1 MDNIKDKQLYFIELS
16 NKLENNFDFL
26 FKDENFE
33 LNNYLNKRLYSNKE
47 FQIFKKNFPFN
58 FNENRLLYIFEHSQQ
73 FAEIKNFNIQEY
85 YLRMIKSEIKTTK
98 KINGFIRILESM
110 PDKVSLDGFCEI
122 FNQDDFKKFVN
133 EIPLAEFD
141 IENDTL
147 KEDKKFALKLLNKRI
162 KDFTD
167 DGSKLDYV
175 LKNIADLFYKQANI
189 ENQKKEVETT
199 YVFNTTYDFK
209 KEKPDY
215 YLTLTGSGEDAKY
228 YSEQIN
234 PEIIKFWTQ
243 FNKDNFFNPINNYLD
258 EKLKAYNKY
267 LETLTFDSNDC
278 RMIKT
283 ILYWLTYLGAGNS
296 YAKEHMNNI
305 KNAKTNWATGT
316 EKTSNPSF
324 YGNSK
329 FAKALSSYYSFI
341 TAKQNPYKKIINNKE
356 HQMMDKNAIALHKLF
371 GKIGLEALGIG
382 DVIDN
387 ISIVKDVATIIDEL
401 DKKLIVNVNL
411 GSYIKGFISSI
422 VNSVAQLLDFT
433 ITNTFQQLFF
443 LKLLPINGKKVSI
456 SDLYNYL
463 NFIRFLIENI
473 DNTEELNSYNKDFL
487 INESLNKL
495 GVNIAQ
501 FREIGFGAYDKKLN
515 SSSGIVFF
523 IDKLQRSPK
532 NNKTYFT
539 VFEDLPILYTLIE
552 FALEKRAFNGD
563 YYAKKNIIFGNEEE
577 INTLLASL
585 SIEEICFIFRK
596 FDVDLF
602 NENKYYYIDR
612 KFIQKVSSSI
622 NTNILRGILE
632 GTKLYQEYK
641 ESNFY
646 NLKEESQNTAFVR
659 HYTRFIDVQLA
670 EYFSAIEFNKKAIT
684 TTTYEDQ
691 DLGDFDDFLTRFLPS
706 IFEIA
711 KLFGAEKATKE
722 ELLSLINML
731 MNFITTIMFER
742 VLMQLRDQ
750 INNTISHVQEEFFK
764 AVDKKTEK
772 LRYLDTQVEIDLG
785 LGQIPLIK
793 SMLKTINFI
802 DEFIEKI
809 PKSIIPCFVNGDY
822 DEAERIL
829 TERKRKY
836 EGNLPDF
843 KNDEEIDENGE
854 PEKNNKDEDNI
865 NYNNSKQEII
875 YHYLDGNKKKVVFN
889 EREEKNNINKTNNK
903 NEEFKTE
910 KTITETIISKQEDVP
925 LKIVYKNG
933 KVELIFKSGKREIIL
948 NNNEKKIRIL
958 GSKEHYLNIKPVE
971 KEIEKIL
978 SKDSVQRIKEIKNF
992 LDRINNLE
1000 YYSTLKEIKNLKKQL
1015 NNEINKPLA
1024 NNNEI
1029 KKLRENI
1036 KDLTFKLENV
1046 KKSSIL
1052 NTVTKNEEIPLV
1064 NFKSNNEVN
1073 INKDMYRNLDEF
1085 FNKKIEVLKEVDN
1098 MLSDTKNKETY
1109 LTTYQITQLLK

>member
-1 MDNIKDKQLYFIELS
+1 MDNIKDKQLYFVELS

-26 FKDENFE
+26 FEDKNFE
-33 LNNYLNKRLYSNKE
+33 LDNYLNKRLYSNKE

-58 FNENRLLYIFEHSQQ
+58 FDENRLLYIFEHSQQ

-85 YLRMIKSEIKTTK
+85 FLRMVKSEIKSTK
-98 KINGFIRILESM
+98 KINGFIKILENM

-122 FNQDDFKKFVN
+122 FNQDDFKKFIN
-133 EIPLAEFD
+133 EITLAEFN
-141 IENDTL
+141 IENDIL
-147 KEDKKFALKLLNKRI
+147 KEDKKFALKLLNQRI
-162 KDFTD
+162 KEFTD
-167 DGSKLDYV
+167 DGSKLNYI
-175 LKNIADLFYKQANI
+175 LNNISDLFYKQSDI
-189 ENQKKEVETT
+189 ENDKKETETT
-199 YVFNTTYDFK
+199 YVFNTSYDFK

-228 YSEQIN
+228 YSEQVN
-234 PEIIKFWTQ
+234 PEIVKFWTQ
-243 FNKDNFFNPINNYLD
+243 FNKDNFFNPVNKYLD

-267 LETLTFDSNDC
+267 LETLNFDSNDC

-283 ILYWLTYLGAGNS
+283 VLYWLTYLGAGNS

-305 KNAKTNWATGT
+305 KNAKSNWATGT

-341 TAKQNPYKKIINNKE
+341 TAEQNPYKKIINNKE
-356 HQMMDKNAIALHKLF
+356 HQTMDKNAIALHRLF
-371 GKIGLEALGIG
+371 GKIGLDALGID

-387 ISIVKDVATIIDEL
+387 VRIVKDIASIIDEL

-422 VNSVAQLLDFT
+422 VNSVAQLLDFS

-443 LKLLPINGKKVSI
+443 LKLLTINGKKVSI

-463 NFIRFLIENI
+463 HFIRFLIENI
-473 DNTEELNSYNKDFL
+473 DNTEELNSYNRDFL
-487 INESLNKL
+487 VNESLNKL
-495 GVNIAQ
+495 GVNVAQ

-515 SSSGIVFF
+515 STSGIVFF
-523 IDKLQRSPK
+523 VNKLQRSPK

-552 FALEKRAFNGD
+552 FALEKKAFNGD
-563 YYAKKNIIFGNEEE
+563 YYAKKNIIFGSQEE
-577 INTLLASL
+577 INNLVASL
-585 SIEEICFIFRK
+585 TIEEVCFIFKK

-602 NENKYYYIDR
+602 NESKYYYIDR
-612 KFIQKVSSSI
+612 KFIQKASSSI
-622 NTNILRGILE
+622 NTNILRNLLE
-632 GTKLYQEYK
+632 GTKLYKEYK
-641 ESNFY
+641 EANFY
-646 NLKEESQNTAFVR
+646 NLKEESQNTAFIR

-670 EYFSAIEFNKKAIT
+670 EYYSTIEFNRKAIT

-722 ELLSLINML
+722 ELLSLINIL
-731 MNFITTIMFER
+731 MNFITSIMFEK

-764 AVDKKTEK
+764 AVDKKTEN

-829 TERKRKY
+829 IERKRKY
-836 EGNLPDF
+836 EGNLPEF
-843 KNDEEIDENGE
+843 RNDENDGS
-854 PEKNNKDEDNI
+854 NNNNQPNDDIK
-865 NYNNSKQEII
+865 YNKPKQEII
-875 YHYLDGNKKKVVFN
+875 YHYLDGNKRKVTFN
-889 EREEKNNINKTNNK
+889 EREEKNNINKLNNK
-903 NEEFKTE
+903 DENFKTE
-910 KTITETIISKQEDVP
+910 KTITETIISRQEDIP

-948 NNNEKKIRIL
+948 NNNERKIRVL
-958 GSKEHYLNIKPVE
+958 GNKEHYLNIKPVE

-1015 NNEINKPLA
+1015 NNELNKPLA

-1036 KDLTFKLENV
+1036 KDLTFKLESV
-1046 KKSSIL
+1046 KKGSIL
-1052 NTVTKNEEIPLV
+1052 NTVTKNKEISLV

-1085 FNKKIEVLKEVDN
+1085 FNKKIEVLKEVDE

>member
-1 MDNIKDKQLYFIELS
+1 MDNIKDKQLYFTELS

-26 FKDENFE
+26 FDDKNLE
-33 LNNYLNKRLYSNKE
+33 LDNYLNKRLYSNKE

-58 FNENRLLYIFEHSQQ
+58 FDEDRLLYIFEHSQQ

-85 YLRMIKSEIKTTK
+85 YLRIVKSEIKNTK
-98 KINGFIRILESM
+98 KINGFIKILENM

-122 FNQDDFKKFVN
+122 FNQDEFKKFIN
-133 EIPLAEFD
+133 EIPLAEFNLEVD
-141 IENDTL
+141 AL
-147 KEDKKFALKLLNKRI
+147 KENNKFALKLLNKRVR
-162 KDFTD
+162 DFTD
-167 DGSKLDYV
+167 DGTKLNYI
-175 LKNIADLFYKQANI
+175 LNNISDLFYKQTSI
-189 ENQKKEVETT
+189 ENEKKEIETS
-199 YVFNTTYDFK
+199 YVFNTSYDFK

-215 YLTLTGSGEDAKY
+215 YLTLTGSGEDSKY
-228 YSEQIN
+228 FSEQIN
-234 PEIIKFWTQ
+234 PEIVKFWTQ
-243 FNKDNFFNPINNYLD
+243 FNKDNFFNPINKYLD
-258 EKLKAYNKY
+258 EKLKSYNKY
-267 LETLTFDSNDC
+267 LETLNFDSNDC

-283 ILYWLTYLGAGNS
+283 VLYWLTYLGAGNS

-305 KNAKTNWATGT
+305 KNAKSNWATGT
-316 EKTSNPSF
+316 EKTTNPSF

-341 TAKQNPYKKIINNKE
+341 TAEQNPYKKIINNKE
-356 HQMMDKNAIALHKLF
+356 HQIMDKNAIALHKLF
-371 GKIGLEALGIG
+371 GKIGLDALNINET
-382 DVIDN
+382 IDN
-387 ISIVKDVATIIDEL
+387 MGILKDITTIINEL

-422 VNSVAQLLDFT
+422 VNSVVQLLDFS

-443 LKLLPINGKKVSI
+443 LKLIPINGKKISI

-463 NFIRFLIENI
+463 HFIRFLIENI

-495 GVNIAQ
+495 GVNVAQ

-515 SSSGIVFF
+515 STSGIVFF
-523 IDKLQRSPK
+523 VDKLQRSYK
-532 NNKTYFT
+532 NSKTYFT
-539 VFEDLPILYTLIE
+539 LFEDLPILYTLIE

-563 YYAKKNIIFGNEEE
+563 YYAKKNIIFGSQEEV
-577 INTLLASL
+577 NMLLASL
-585 SIEEICFIFRK
+585 SIEEVCFIFKK
-596 FDVDLF
+596 FNVDLF
-602 NENKYYYIDR
+602 NESKYYYIDR
-612 KFIQKVSSSI
+612 KFIQKTSSSI
-622 NTNILRGILE
+622 NTSILRSILE
-632 GTKLYQEYK
+632 GTKLYKEYK

-646 NLKEESQNTAFVR
+646 NLKEESKNTAFIR
-659 HYTRFIDVQLA
+659 HYTRFIDVQLN
-670 EYFSAIEFNKKAIT
+670 EYYSVVEFNKKAIT

-706 IFEIA
+706 IFEIT

-722 ELLSLINML
+722 EMLSLINML
-731 MNFITTIMFER
+731 MNFITSIMFEK

-750 INNTISHVQEEFFK
+750 INNTISHVQEEFLK

-829 TERKRKY
+829 IERKNKY

-843 KNDEEIDENGE
+843 RNENDDK
-854 PEKNNKDEDNI
+854 PEKNNKI
-865 NYNNSKQEII
+865 NNDIKYNKPKQEII
-875 YHYLDGNKKKVVFN
+875 YHYLNGDKRKVVFN
-889 EREEKNNINKTNNK
+889 EKDEKNNINKINK
-903 NEEFKTE
+903 KDENFKTE
-910 KTITETIISKQEDVP
+910 KTITETIISKQEDIP

-933 KVELIFKSGKREIIL
+933 KVELVFKSGKKEIIL
-948 NNNEKKIRIL
+948 NNNEKKIRTL
-958 GSKEHYLNIKPVE
+958 GNKEHYLNIKPIQ

-978 SKDSVQRIKEIKNF
+978 SKDSIQRIKEIKNF

-1029 KKLRENI
+1029 KKIRENI
-1036 KDLTFKLENV
+1036 KNLTFKLENV
-1046 KKSSIL
+1046 KKNSIL
-1052 NTVTKNEEIPLV
+1052 NTVNKNEEIPLI
-1064 NFKSNNEVN
+1064 NFKSNNEIS

-1085 FNKKIEVLKEVDN
+1085 FNKKIEALKEVDEL
-1098 MLSDTKNKETY
+1098 LSDNNNKETY

>member
-1 MDNIKDKQLYFIELS
+1 MDNIKDKQLYFVELS
-16 NKLENNFDFL
+16 NRLEDNFDFL
-26 FKDENFE
+26 FNDKNFE
-33 LNNYLNKRLYSNKE
+33 LDNYLNKRLYSNKE

-58 FNENRLLYIFEHSQQ
+58 FDENRLLYIFEHSQQ

-85 YLRMIKSEIKTTK
+85 YLRIVKSEIKSTK
-98 KINGFIRILESM
+98 KINGFIKILENI

-122 FNQDDFKKFVN
+122 FNQDNFKKFIN
-133 EIPLAEFD
+133 EITLAEFN
-141 IENDTL
+141 IEVDTL
-147 KEDKKFALKLLNKRI
+147 KEDKKFALKLLNERI
-162 KDFTD
+162 REFTD
-167 DGSKLDYV
+167 DGSKLNYI
-175 LKNIADLFYKQANI
+175 LNNISDLFYKQSNI
-189 ENQKKEVETT
+189 ENEKEATETT
-199 YVFNTTYDFK
+199 YIFNTSYDFK

-228 YSEQIN
+228 YSEQTN
-234 PEIIKFWTQ
+234 PEIVKFWTQ
-243 FNKDNFFNPINNYLD
+243 FNKDNFFNPINKYLD

-267 LETLTFDSNDC
+267 LETLNFDSNDC

-283 ILYWLTYLGAGNS
+283 VLYWLTYLGAGNS

-305 KNAKTNWATGT
+305 KNTKSNWATGT
-316 EKTSNPSF
+316 EKTTNPSF

-341 TAKQNPYKKIINNKE
+341 TAEQNPYKKIINNKE
-356 HQMMDKNAIALHKLF
+356 HQTMDKNAIALHRLF
-371 GKIGLEALGIG
+371 GKIGLEALGID

-387 ISIVKDVATIIDEL
+387 IGIIKDVATIINEL

-422 VNSVAQLLDFT
+422 VNSVAQLLDFS

-443 LKLLPINGKKVSI
+443 LKLIPINGKKISI

-463 NFIRFLIENI
+463 HFIRFLIENI

-515 SSSGIVFF
+515 STSGIVFF
-523 IDKLQRSPK
+523 ADKLQRSPK
-532 NNKTYFT
+532 NSKTYFT

-563 YYAKKNIIFGNEEE
+563 YYAKKNIIFGSQEE

-585 SIEEICFIFRK
+585 SIEEICFIFKK

-602 NENKYYYIDR
+602 NESKYYYIDR
-612 KFIQKVSSSI
+612 KFIQKASSSI
-622 NTNILRGILE
+622 NTNILRSILE
-632 GTKLYQEYK
+632 GTKLYKEYK

-646 NLKEESQNTAFVR
+646 NLKEESKNTAFVR

-670 EYFSAIEFNKKAIT
+670 EYYSAIEFNKKAIT

-836 EGNLPDF
+836 ESNLPDF
-843 KNDEEIDENGE
+843 RNDENNE
-854 PEKNNKDEDNI
+854 PEKNNTINDNI
-865 NYNNSKQEII
+865 KYNKPKQEII
-875 YHYLDGNKKKVVFN
+875 YHYLNGNKKKVIFN
-889 EREEKNNINKTNNK
+889 EREEKNNINKINNNDK
-903 NEEFKTE
+903 DFKTE

-933 KVELIFKSGKREIIL
+933 KVELILKSGKREIIL
-948 NNNEKKIRIL
+948 NNNEKKIRTL
-958 GSKEHYLNIKPVE
+958 GSKEHYLNIKPIE

-1024 NNNEI
+1024 NNNEV

-1052 NTVTKNEEIPLV
+1052 NTITKNEEIPLV